1 VEQEQR
7 EIKEGACRKP
17 AKEKRRHLKATR
29 QRRKLVG
36 EKVNNNCEKY
46 PLAAKRVV
54 LEFKL
59 RRAKGCK
66 VSKLWIKK
74 KMKAKIEACYGK
86 EAADKFKA
94 SDNWF
99 QRFKTRHKISFR
111 RRSNKKKNYADN
123 TRETIQRF
131 HQNLRKAVKSK
142 RRRNGSATDAKYG
155 RWLPRNRY
163 NIDQVPLP
171 FVIDQNKTY
180 GFTGNKQVWV
190 SQPSSGL
197 DKRQATLQLCI
208 RAEGE
213 QNVKPALVF
222 RGN

>member
-1 VEQEQR
+1 MTMMSKPSR
-7 EIKEGACRKP
+7 ESFPPK
-17 AKEKRRHLKATR
+17 R
-29 QRRKLVG
+29 QRTG
-36 EKVNNNCEKY
+36 EGRIKGNPT
-46 PLAAKRVV
+46 PL
-54 LEFKL
+54 
-59 RRAKGCK
+59 
-66 VSKLWIKK
+66 
-74 KMKAKIEACYGK
+74 KAKIEASYGK

-111 RRSNKKKNYADN
+111 QRSNKKKNYADD
-123 TRETIQRF
+123 TRETNQLF

-171 FVIDQNKTY
+171 FVIDQNKTC

-190 SQPSSGL
+190 SQPSTGL

-222 RGN
+222 RGKGNVLFRLQRVLNMTRVSMLTFRSVRGWAAR